1 MGDFRSHFYGG
12 LFLGIYGLWLSFL
25 CASRFVIILSLKKN
39 NPIEKKLPKRYKL
52 YLGESFMKLGF
63 YLIMVALERPP
74 LKFWNSETET
84 IVHVTSLTGFGLAS
98 FVEILVLFGHEL
110 PKKLDMFLMNF
121 LSFGVLAFMLVSH
134 AHLNGMLET
143 FLHNLFVYALIACIF
158 FSFLEMLNPE
168 EILFTY
174 GKIAAILLQGL
185 SFNKIAY
192 VIYGENRDKW
202 DPKNHETMMLL
213 TANFCWHIFGIIIF
227 LIVQLACIK
236 KLYHSF
242 SLVERFIN
250 WLMVDHENKSG
261 IDFQM
266 FNEDIRTK
274 LLKEEKNINFED

>member
-1 MGDFRSHFYGG
+1 MGNFRSHFYGG

-25 CASRFVIILSLKKN
+25 CASRFVIILSCKKN
-39 NPIEKKLPKRYKL
+39 KSIEKQLPKRYKL

-84 IVHVTSLTGFGLAS
+84 IVHVTSLAGFGLAS

-110 PKKLDMFLMNF
+110 PKKLDMFLMNC
-121 LSFGVLAFMLVSH
+121 LSFGILAFMLVSH
-134 AHLNGMLET
+134 ANLNGMLET
-143 FLHNLFVYALIACIF
+143 FLHNLFVYALLACIF
-158 FSFLEMLNPE
+158 FSFLEIFNPE

-174 GKIAAILLQGL
+174 GKVAAILLQGL

-192 VIYGENRDKW
+192 VIYGENRDEW
-202 DPKNHETMMLL
+202 DPKNHETMMRL

-250 WLMVDHENKSG
+250 WLMVDHESKSG
-261 IDFQM
+261 LEFQM
-266 FNEDIRTK
+266 FTDYFLFIIIKKQILNYEV
-274 LLKEEKNINFED
+274 